1 MSAIRAL
8 AEDLAARSDDQLR
21 ELLAARPDLVL
32 PPVPDFQALAARAS
46 TRVSVQRILEKLTA
60 PELQVLEAVD
70 LTTNEDSHLSTTAS
84 WLKAAIAGST
94 IKSLDAILGHLHSLA
109 LLRRATPHP
118 GAPKADAARR
128 FYLPVSVLGEALGA
142 YPAGLGR
149 PYSTLAAQHPEFGQR
164 LVGIAEGLR
173 SAGLPVEKAD
183 TPSTA
188 AHSLHHLV
196 SDPAGWAALMAT
208 APPQTTELL
217 RRFKYSP
224 VGTIPKK
231 AALGRAVLDNPA
243 PTPVEWL
250 VARGLLVPLD
260 ALHVELPRPVGQA
273 SRGHVIVSD
282 FQLEAPRP
290 KPRSVTRILRDNAA
304 FGAVAETLRLVTEL
318 LALAAENPIGTLRS
332 GGVGVREVRRLS
344 ESLRIDGATTSW
356 LLELAAIAGLLTLDA
371 ATSRWGA
378 SEGSWLN
385 ETREAQWRRLVEAW
399 LDADRAPSL
408 VGAPLPAGG
417 AVNALA
423 AEVSRPD
430 APVVR
435 RRALEML
442 AQLSEPSEE
451 METRGSAVNPG
462 SSETVGAFDTEDL
475 ISALTWHQ
483 PRLQR
488 RFARL
493 VPGILKE
500 AAQLGLLGSGALTEL
515 GSAVAAGDYAR
526 ATKLLHEA
534 LPAPL
539 NSFLLQAD
547 LTAVAPG
554 YLEPDVARELA
565 LLSTPEGQ
573 GPATIYRFS
582 ADSIRRAL
590 DEGHDADGI
599 LAFLRQHSAT
609 EVPQPLRYLV
619 EDTAARYGRLRVG
632 AAGSYLRSDDEA
644 GLNAL
649 LADPRTASLGLVR
662 LAPTVV
668 AANVPAKELTSALR
682 DLGYPPAL
690 EGPARK
696 PVGSHR
702 MVPVAAPSS
711 SKTRLNPWELTEEDM
726 ERQLAALR
734 GEGPPLHPGGES
746 ESLVSLETL
755 RKAIRTKS
763 SVRMGVVDSQGNQRQ
778 EIFVPLSVND
788 GRVRVY
794 DPRHDVERTV
804 SVHRIMDVEIVEGSP
819 AHG

>member
-8 AEDLAARSDDQLR
+8 ADDLAARSDDQLR
-21 ELLAARPDLVL
+21 ELFAARPDLVL

-70 LTTNEDSHLSTTAS
+70 LTTNEDSQLSTTAS

-94 IKSLDAILGHLHSLA
+94 IKSLDAILAHLHSLA
-109 LLRRATPHP
+109 LLRRAKPHP
-118 GAPKADAARR
+118 GAPKADASRR

-164 LVGIAEGLR
+164 LVGIVEGLR
-173 SAGLPVEKAD
+173 STGLPLEKAD
-183 TPSTA
+183 TPATA

-196 SDPAGWAALMAT
+196 SDPAGWAALMNG
-208 APPQTTELL
+208 APPGTTELL

-231 AALGRAVLDNPA
+231 ATMGRAVLDNPS

-250 VARGLLVPLD
+250 VSRGLLVPLD

-290 KPRSVTRILRDNAA
+290 SPRSVTRNLRDNAA

-318 LALAAENPIGTLRS
+318 LALAAENPVGTLRS

-344 ESLRIDGATTSW
+344 ESLRLDGATTSW
-356 LLELAAIAGLLTLDA
+356 LLELAAIAGLITLDA

-378 SEGSWLN
+378 SEGNWLN
-385 ETREAQWRRLVEAW
+385 ENREEQWRRLVEAW

-435 RRALEML
+435 RRAMEML
-442 AQLSEPSEE
+442 ALLSERDSEN
-451 METRGSAVNPG
+451 G
-462 SSETVGAFDTEDL
+462 TVGAFDPEDL

-500 AAQLGLLGSGALTEL
+500 AAQLGLLGSGALTLL
-515 GSAVAAGDYAR
+515 GSSVAAGDYAA
-526 ATKLLHEA
+526 ATQVLRDA

-565 LLSTPEGQ
+565 LISTAEGQ
-573 GPATIYRFS
+573 GPAAIYRFS

-668 AANVPAKELTSALR
+668 AANVPAKELTSSLR

-711 SKTRLNPWELTEEDM
+711 SKTRLNPWELTDADL

-734 GEGPPLHPGGES
+734 GEGPPLQANGES
-746 ESLVSLETL
+746 QSLVSLETL

-778 EIFVPLSVND
+778 EIFVPLSVTE

>member
-8 AEDLAARSDDQLR
+8 ADDLAARSDDQLR

-60 PELQVLEAVD
+60 PQLQVLEAVD
-70 LTTNEDSHLSTTAS
+70 LTTNEDSQLSTTAS

-94 IKSLDAILGHLHSLA
+94 IKSLDVILAHLHSLA

-118 GAPKADAARR
+118 GAPKADASRR

-164 LVGIAEGLR
+164 LVGIVEGLR
-173 SAGLPVEKAD
+173 STGLPVEKAD

-196 SDPAGWAALMAT
+196 SDPAGWTALMSA

-231 AALGRAVLDNPA
+231 AALGRAVLDNPS

-290 KPRSVTRILRDNAA
+290 KPRSVTRGLRDNAA

-344 ESLRIDGATTSW
+344 ESLRVDGATTSW

-435 RRALEML
+435 RRAMEML
-442 AQLSEPSEE
+442 ARLSAGERDP
-451 METRGSAVNPG
+451 ETPG
-462 SSETVGAFDTEDL
+462 SETVGAFDTEDL
-475 ISALTWHQ
+475 ISSLTWHQ

-515 GSAVAAGDYAR
+515 GAAVAAGDFTR
-526 ATKLLHEA
+526 ATNLLHEA

-565 LLSTPEGQ
+565 LLSTAEGQ

-582 ADSIRRAL
+582 ADSVRRAL

-599 LAFLRQHSAT
+599 LAFLRRHSAT

-668 AANVPAKELTSALR
+668 AANVPAKELTSTLR

-702 MVPVAAPSS
+702 MVPVAAPASS
-711 SKTRLNPWELTEEDM
+711 RTRLNPWELSDEDL

-734 GEGPPLHPGGES
+734 GEGPPLHASGES

>member
-46 TRVSVQRILEKLTA
+46 TRISVQRVLEKLTS

-70 LTTNEDSHLSTTAS
+70 LTTNENSHLSTTAS
-84 WLKAAIAGST
+84 WLKSAIAGST
-94 IKSLDAILGHLHSLA
+94 IKALDAILNHLHALA

-118 GAPKADAARR
+118 GAPKADAGRR

-149 PYSTLAAQHPEFGQR
+149 PYSTLAVHQPEFGQR
-164 LVGIAEGLR
+164 LVGIVEGLR
-173 SAGLPVEKAD
+173 QSGIPMERAD
-183 TPSTA
+183 TPATA

-196 SDPAGWAALMAT
+196 SDPAGWSMLMAD
-208 APPQTTELL
+208 APQQTLDLL

-231 AALGRAVLDNPA
+231 AALGRAVLDNPS

-282 FQLEAPRP
+282 FKLSPPVPA
-290 KPRSVTRILRDNAA
+290 TRRVSNNVRDNAA

-318 LALAAENPIGTLRS
+318 LTLAASTPISTLRS
-332 GGVGVREVRRLS
+332 GGVGVREVRRVS
-344 ESLRIDGATTSW
+344 EALRVDVPSTAW
-356 LLELAAIAGLLTLDA
+356 LLELAALAGLLSLDVT
-371 ATSRWGA
+371 TSRWCVT
-378 SEGSWLN
+378 EETWLTLDRH
-385 ETREAQWRRLVEAW
+385 EQWKQLVSAW
-399 LDADRAPSL
+399 LEADRAPSL
-408 VGAPLPAGG
+408 VGSPLPGGG

-423 AEVSRPD
+423 AEASRPD
-430 APVVR
+430 APLVR
-435 RRALEML
+435 KRSLEML
-442 AQLSEPSEE
+442 AAMLEE
-451 METRGSAVNPG
+451 DTAEEGSTGALDG
-462 SSETVGAFDTEDL
+462 ESLVG
-475 ISALTWHQ
+475 ALTWRQ

-500 AAQLGLLGSGALTEL
+500 AAQLGLLGSGALTGL
-515 GSAVAAGDYAR
+515 GAAVAAGDWDTAVER
-526 ATKLLHEA
+526 LRNA
-534 LPAPL
+534 LPEPL

-554 YLEPDVARELA
+554 YLEPGVARKLA
-565 LLSTPEGQ
+565 SIAVAEGQ

-590 DEGHDADGI
+590 DDGQSAADI
-599 LAFLRQHSAT
+599 LDFLRRHSAT

-632 AAGSYLRSDDEA
+632 AMASYLRSDDED
-644 GLNAL
+644 GLSGL
-649 LADPRTASLGLVR
+649 MVDPGTAALGLVR
-662 LAPTVV
+662 LSPTVIGSV
-668 AANVPAKELTSALR
+668 ASPQELSHTLR
-682 DLGYPPAL
+682 ELGYTPAL
-690 EGPARK
+690 EGRAR
-696 PVGSHR
+696 PVAGSHAHPPIT
-702 MVPVAAPSS
+702 VPASS
-711 SKTRLNPWELTEEDM
+711 RTRLNPWELTDEDIAD
-726 ERQLAALR
+726 QLAALR
-734 GEGPPLHPGGES
+734 GSGPPVAGRS
-746 ESLVSLETL
+746 ESQPLIGLEIL
-755 RKAIRTKS
+755 REAIRTRS

-778 EIFVPLSVND
+778 EIFVPLSVTD
-788 GRVRVY
+788 GRVRVF
-794 DPRHDVERTV
+794 DPRRDVERVV
-804 SVHRIMDVEIVEGSP
+804 SVHRIMDVEIVEDTP

>member
-8 AEDLAARSDDQLR
+8 ADDLAARSDDQLR
-21 ELLAARPDLVL
+21 ELLTARPDLAL

-70 LTTNEDSHLSTTAS
+70 LTTNEDSQLSTTAS

-94 IKSLDAILGHLHSLA
+94 IKSLDTILHHLHALA

-118 GAPKADAARR
+118 GAPKADASRR

-149 PYSTLAAQHPEFGQR
+149 PYSTLAAHHPEFGQR
-164 LVGIAEGLR
+164 LVGIVDGLR

-183 TPSTA
+183 TPATA

-196 SDPAGWAALMAT
+196 SDPAGWAALMDT
-208 APPQTTELL
+208 APPQTAELL

-231 AALGRAVLDNPA
+231 AALGRAVLDNPSPA
-243 PTPVEWL
+243 PVEWL

-282 FQLEAPRP
+282 FQLQAPRP
-290 KPRSVTRILRDNAA
+290 QPRLVGRNLRDNAA

-318 LALAAENPIGTLRS
+318 LALAAENPVSTLRS

-344 ESLRIDGATTSW
+344 DALRLDGAGTAW
-356 LLELAAIAGLLTLDA
+356 LLELSALAGLLTLDA

-378 SEGSWLN
+378 TEGSWLS
-385 ETREAQWRRLVEAW
+385 ETREDQWRRLVESW

-430 APVVR
+430 APLVR

-442 AQLSEPSEE
+442 AMLSNVDSE
-451 METRGSAVNPG
+451 
-462 SSETVGAFDTEDL
+462 SENVGVFDTEDL

-500 AAQLGLLGSGALTEL
+500 AAQLGLLGSGALTVL
-515 GSAVAAGDYAR
+515 GAAVAGGDYAR
-526 ATKLLHEA
+526 ATRVLRDA

-554 YLEPDVARELA
+554 YLEPDVARRLA
-565 LLSTPEGQ
+565 LISTAEGQ

-582 ADSIRRAL
+582 ADSIRRGL

-649 LADPRTASLGLVR
+649 LADPRTAALGLVR

-668 AANVPAKELTSALR
+668 AASVPAKELTATLR
-682 DLGYPPAL
+682 ELGYPPAL

-696 PVGSHR
+696 PVGAHR
-702 MVPVAAPSS
+702 MVPVPAPSS
-711 SKTRLNPWELTEEDM
+711 SRTRLNPWELTPEEMD
-726 ERQLAALR
+726 RQLAALR
-734 GEGPPLHPGGES
+734 GTGPAPHATGES

-778 EIFVPLSVND
+778 ETFVPLSVTD